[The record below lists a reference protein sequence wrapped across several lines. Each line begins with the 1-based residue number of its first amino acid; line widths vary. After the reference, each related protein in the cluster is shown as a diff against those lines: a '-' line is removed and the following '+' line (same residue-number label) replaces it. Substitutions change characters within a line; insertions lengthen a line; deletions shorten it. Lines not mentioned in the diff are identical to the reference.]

1 MNFFKGK
8 KIDFR
13 SHPALPNPND
23 VHAESLS
30 VTERFCQKV
39 AAATGAPLTLVAV
52 IIIQFIWII
61 VGHVTGTDPFP
72 FVFLLTVSNVIQL
85 ILIVVLAVAGKQ
97 QASHDQIRAEEDH
110 AALSRVLYHAE
121 AQEQLLLKMAEKAG
135 IDTSDIQKIMA
146 DLASSSNS
154 PSMPVAPAPA

>member
-1 MNFFKGK
+1 MKFFKG

-13 SHPALPNPND
+13 SHPALRNAND

-39 AAATGAPLTLVAV
+39 GAATGAPLTLVAV
-52 IIIQFIWII
+52 IVFQLIWIF
-61 VGHVTGTDPFP
+61 VGVVTKMDPFP
-72 FVFLLTVSNVIQL
+72 FVFLLTVSNVVQL
-85 ILIVVLAVAGKQ
+85 VLIVVLAVAGKQ
-97 QASHDQIRAEEDH
+97 QAGHDQIRAEEDH

-135 IDTSDIQKIMA
+135 IDTADLQKIMA
-146 DLASSSNS
+146 DLASPSNV
-154 PSMPVAPAPA
+154 PSTQAAAASE

>member
-1 MNFFKGK
+1 M
-8 KIDFR
+8 
-13 SHPALPNPND
+13 
-23 VHAESLS
+23 
-30 VTERFCQKV
+30 
-39 AAATGAPLTLVAV
+39 
-52 IIIQFIWII
+52 
-61 VGHVTGTDPFP
+61 DPFP
-72 FVFLLTVSNVIQL
+72 FVFMLTVSNVIQL

-135 IDTSDIQKIMA
+135 IDTSEIQKIMV

-154 PSMPVAPAPA
+154 PSAAAPAPA